1 MIILCYSACS
11 HLVGVGRVICRV
23 SKEDHLSCLLRHGS
37 AVHLCNVISSENI
50 IGTNICLWYALLLVK
65 LPETQNQD
73 GYFRTKFLTASNSIS
88 TRKLIENFSL

>member
-1 MIILCYSACS
+1 MITLCYSACS
-11 HLVGVGRVICRV
+11 HLVGEGRVICRV
-23 SKEDHLSCLLRHGS
+23 SKEDQLSCLLRHGS